1 MSWLIKPM
9 YKPTGV
15 TAPGMVS
22 FSEKE
27 EAAIADVKSRSRLS
41 ASDKWDFSRH
51 VKKLKDNTP
60 REKFNFKN
68 KQDD

>member
-1 MSWLIKPM
+1 MAFLIKPM

-22 FSEKE
+22 FCEKE
-27 EAAIADVKSRSRLS
+27 EDAVIDVKSRTRLS

-51 VKKLKDNTP
+51 IKKLKGEFARN
-60 REKFNFKN
+60 NWQFKN
-68 KQDD
+68 E